1 MSPRVKSVL
10 ISRDKGE
17 FRELLPFDPTIKI
30 NLHLFRHVRSFIL
43 LTSIEDKEMLY
54 QSAVFYLR
62 RDCFYS
68 HLFELER
75 NYHGFF
81 PPGHML
87 SSTQTTPFMHRDIL
101 PQYLSLFINLSSQY
115 DLSSFRKNGIFGFS
129 FQLLLFILMQ
139 LWLSEAL

>member
-1 MSPRVKSVL
+1 
-10 ISRDKGE
+10 
-17 FRELLPFDPTIKI
+17 
-30 NLHLFRHVRSFIL
+30 
-43 LTSIEDKEMLY
+43 MLY

-62 RDCFYS
+62 RDYFYS

-75 NYHGFF
+75 NYHRFF

-115 DLSSFRKNGIFGFS
+115 DLSSFCKNGIFGFS
-129 FQLLLFILMQ
+129 FQLLFLF
-139 LWLSEAL
+139 